1 MSSRTLTDFNAS
13 PCRDD
18 VETGGGEEVAEER
31 DVVEAEAQTGRSEIE
46 LGLIV
51 RADQPEFPLH
61 DLETGFSAKALELLR
76 SHLGALDAQQLINL
90 CGIFLEYSQ
99 VASVKAGRQ
108 EVHERNFGA
117 DTAPTYLLMA
127 TERHLPG
134 RESEE
139 HDSVGF
145 QELLYAGEEGRFVIR
160 LDVLDHIVDQHD
172 VETVVPSGHIQK
184 VSADEL
190 ARHIP
195 FGEIFLGIFYLVG
208 SQIDARHAASRFG
221 ERQKISALA
230 AANLQ
235 HPCSGSDVLE
245 LPEIVNV
252 KLPGSL
258 RQLPEIP
265 FPVCVSLLHSVCLM
279 SRKRPCGQAILKKLT
294 KQRLPDHNINKK

>member
-31 DVVEAEAQTGRSEIE
+31 DVVEAEAQTGRSEME
-46 LGLIV
+46 LGLV
-51 RADQPEFPLH
+51 VGADQPQLAFNNLKTSLFAE
-61 DLETGFSAKALELLR
+61 ALELFR
-76 SHLGALDAQQLINL
+76 SHLRALDAQQLINL
-90 CGIFLEYSQ
+90 GWIFLEYSQ

-108 EVHERNFGA
+108 EVHKRNFGA
-117 DTAPTYLLMA
+117 DTAPTDLLVA
-127 TERHLPG
+127 SERHLPG

-139 HDSVGF
+139 HDSVRL
-145 QELLYAGEEGRFVIR
+145 QELLYAGEEGRFVFR
-160 LDVLDHIVDQHD
+160 LDVLYHIVDQDD
-172 VETVVPSGHIQK
+172 VKTVVPSGHIQK

-221 ERQKISALA
+221 ERQKISAFA
-230 AANLQ
+230 AADLQ

-265 FPVCVSLLHSVCLM
+265 FSVCVSLLHSAM
-279 SRKRPCGQAILKKLT
+279 
-294 KQRLPDHNINKK
+294 

>member
-1 MSSRTLTDFNAS
+1 
-13 PCRDD
+13 
-18 VETGGGEEVAEER
+18 
-31 DVVEAEAQTGRSEIE
+31 
-46 LGLIV
+46 
-51 RADQPEFPLH
+51 
-61 DLETGFSAKALELLR
+61 
-76 SHLGALDAQQLINL
+76 
-90 CGIFLEYSQ
+90 
-99 VASVKAGRQ
+99 
-108 EVHERNFGA
+108 
-117 DTAPTYLLMA
+117 MA

-145 QELLYAGEEGRFVIR
+145 QESLYAGEEGRFVIR

-195 FGEIFLGIFYLVG
+195 FCEIFLGVGYLVG
-208 SQIDARHAASRFG
+208 SQVYACHGASRFG

-230 AANLQ
+230 AADLQ
-235 HPCSGSDVLE
+235 NTCSVSDVLE

-258 RQLPEIP
+258 GQLPEIP
-265 FPVCVSLLHSVCLM
+265 FSVCVSLLHSVCLM

-294 KQRLPDHNINKK
+294 KQRLPDRNINKK

>member
-1 MSSRTLTDFNAS
+1 M
-13 PCRDD
+13 
-18 VETGGGEEVAEER
+18 
-31 DVVEAEAQTGRSEIE
+31 VEAEAQTGRTEVE
-46 LGLIV
+46 LGLVV
-51 RADQPEFPLH
+51 RADQPQLAL
-61 DLETGFSAKALELLR
+61 DNLETSILAQTLELLR
-76 SHLGALDAQQLINL
+76 SHLGSLYAQKLFNL

-117 DTAPTYLLMA
+117 DTAPTDLLVA
-127 TERHLPG
+127 SERHLPG
-134 RESEE
+134 REAKE

-235 HPCSGSDVLE
+235 HPCSGSDALE
-245 LPEIVNV
+245 ILKVVDVEF
-252 KLPGSL
+252 LGSL
-258 RQLPEIP
+258 RQLLEIP
-265 FPVCVSLLHSVCLM
+265 FSVCVSLLHSAM
-279 SRKRPCGQAILKKLT
+279 
-294 KQRLPDHNINKK
+294 

>member
-1 MSSRTLTDFNAS
+1 M
-13 PCRDD
+13 
-18 VETGGGEEVAEER
+18 
-31 DVVEAEAQTGRSEIE
+31 
-46 LGLIV
+46 
-51 RADQPEFPLH
+51 
-61 DLETGFSAKALELLR
+61 
-76 SHLGALDAQQLINL
+76 
-90 CGIFLEYSQ
+90 
-99 VASVKAGRQ
+99 
-108 EVHERNFGA
+108 
-117 DTAPTYLLMA
+117 
-127 TERHLPG
+127 
-134 RESEE
+134 
-139 HDSVGF
+139 
-145 QELLYAGEEGRFVIR
+145 LY
-160 LDVLDHIVDQHD
+160 HIVDQDD
-172 VETVVPSGHIQK
+172 VKTVVPSGHIQK

-235 HPCSGSDVLE
+235 HPCSVSDILE
-245 LPEIVNV
+245 LPEIVDV

-265 FPVCVSLLHSVCLM
+265 FSVCVSLLHNVCLM